1 MFDPYRFDPVLMP
14 EGADSLRAQVRDF
27 LNDWRPRWSPRDLGL
42 SWMRFDKEFSRAVA
56 ARGWIGMTWPRDYGG
71 GGRSMLERYVVIE
84 EMLAA
89 GAPVGAHWIGDR
101 QSGPLILRLGTEAQK
116 RKYLPAMI
124 RGEACFCIGLSEPD
138 AGSDL
143 ASVRTKAERCDGG
156 WKINGRKI
164 WTTNA
169 HHSDYMIALVR
180 TQGTVEDRHRGLSQL
195 LIDLA
200 TPGIDIRQ
208 ISDLTGEA
216 HFNEVTFEDVV
227 VPEDALVGTEGNG
240 WEQATAELAFE
251 RSGPDRFLSS
261 MPLIET
267 LADEIAGAKGLPG
280 RIATR
285 GIGQIAAELAVLRR
299 MSVSIAGM
307 LERGEMPNQE
317 AAVIKELGVELE
329 QRVPELVRSLVDAP
343 VGRSVEGALSEI
355 QAMVLQ
361 VSPTFSLRGG
371 TREIVRGIM
380 ARGLGLR

>member
-14 EGADSLRAQVRDF
+14 EGAESLREEVRDF

-89 GAPVGAHWIGDR
+89 GAPLGAHWIGDR

-124 RGEACFCIGLSEPD
+124 CGEACFCIGLSEPD

-156 WKINGRKI
+156 WRINGRKI

-216 HFNEVTFEDVV
+216 HFNEVTFDDVI

-267 LADEIAGAKGLPG
+267 LADEIAGAKALPD

-343 VGRSVEGALSEI
+343 VGRSVESALSEI

>member
-1 MFDPYRFDPVLMP
+1 MFDPYRFDPVRLP
-14 EGADSLRAQVRDF
+14 EGAESLRAEVRDF
-27 LNDWRPRWSPRDLGL
+27 LKDWMPRWTPRELGL

-56 ARGWIGMTWPRDYGG
+56 ARGWIGMTWPTDYGG

-216 HFNEVTFEDVV
+216 HFNEVTFDDVI

-267 LADEIAGAKGLPG
+267 LADEIAGAKALPD

-343 VGRSVEGALSEI
+343 VGRSVESALSEI

>member
-1 MFDPYRFDPVLMP
+1 MFDPFRFDPVSMP
-14 EGADSLRAQVRDF
+14 EGTETLRAEVRDF
-27 LNDWRPRWSPRDLGL
+27 LNDWKPRWTPHDLGL
-42 SWMRFDKEFSRAVA
+42 SWMRFDKDFSRAVA
-56 ARGWIGMTWPRDYGG
+56 ARGWIGMTWPKTYGG
-71 GGRSMLERYVVIE
+71 GERSMLERYVVIE

-89 GAPVGAHWIGDR
+89 GAPLGAHWIGDR
-101 QSGPLILRLGTEAQK
+101 QSGPLILRLGSEAQK
-116 RKYLPAMI
+116 QKYLPEMA

-143 ASVRTKAERCDGG
+143 ASVRTRADRCEGG

-169 HHSDYMIALVR
+169 HYSDYMIALVR
-180 TQGTVEDRHRGLSQL
+180 TEGTAENRHRGLSQL
-195 LIDLA
+195 LIDLG
-200 TPGIDIRQ
+200 TPGIEIRR

-216 HFNEVTFEDVV
+216 HFNEVTFDDVV

-261 MPLIET
+261 MPLIEA
-267 LADEIAGAKGLPG
+267 LANEISDAQSEPD
-280 RIATR
+280 RIASR

-329 QRVPELVRSLVDAP
+329 QRVPELVRSVIDAP
-343 VGRSVEGALSEI
+343 IGRSVESRLSEI

-361 VSPTFSLRGG
+361 VSPMFSLRGG